1 MYKGPVKSVD
11 EVKAFFSYLIKN
23 ESLSFHPDDDFKDYV
38 SMESGKVTFSSETAD
53 HYNNLMNEAFEVC
66 EIAGDDIYAL
76 AMSELKSAV
85 SA

>member
-23 ESLSFHPDDDFKDYV
+23 ESISFHPDEDFRNYIFSETGND
-38 SMESGKVTFSSETAD
+38 TLSSETAD

-76 AMSELKSAV
+76 AMSELKSTI